1 MLLPFPP
8 LVLLSGIAKESDGL
22 EDVDPVLGF
31 EGVAPLNELHDLPLG
46 EAVVAPAGVDVGLL
60 SALHFF
66 HRLLRF
72 NCVEGRQA
80 SEGGVQVVAQA
91 KDVDLFIEGII
102 EVLFRCPPLM

>member
-1 MLLPFPP
+1 MVDASSVSTARSLERHREGIGRPGRCR
-8 LVLLSGIAKESDGL
+8 SG
-22 EDVDPVLGF
+22 P
-31 EGVAPLNELHDLPLG
+31 PLNELHDLPLG